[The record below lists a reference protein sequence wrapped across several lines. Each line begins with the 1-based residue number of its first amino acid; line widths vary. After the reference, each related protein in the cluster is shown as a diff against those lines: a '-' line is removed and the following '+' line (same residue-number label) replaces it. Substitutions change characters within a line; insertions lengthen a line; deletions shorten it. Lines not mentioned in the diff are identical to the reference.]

1 MARSAARRLFLPAI
15 AAAAVLCSAPA
26 WAEPVVADISNH
38 LIAITTGFTGTDMLV
53 FGATDGEGD
62 VVAIVRGPE
71 REEIVRRKE
80 RMAGIWIHGESHR
93 FRRVPSFYAVA
104 ASKPLAE
111 TAPQTVLA
119 RHQIGLDNLR
129 LESAEREDD
138 PSRREFAQA
147 LIKLKQDEGL
157 FPTKVEQV
165 QFLGN
170 QLFRARIAF
179 PSNVPV
185 GTYTVEVFLLR
196 NGEVAGAQTAPL
208 VISKIGLG
216 ADIYLFAHRDAP
228 IYGAIA
234 ILMALVAGSSAAF
247 LFRKA

>member
-1 MARSAARRLFLPAI
+1 MARPSAIRALL
-15 AAAAVLCSAPA
+15 AAAALLAA
-26 WAEPVVADISNH
+26 GHARAEPVVADVSNH
-38 LIAITTGFTGTDMLV
+38 LIAITTGFTGTEVLV
-53 FGATDGEGD
+53 FGATDGEGA

-71 REEIVRRKE
+71 REEIVRRKQ
-80 RMAGIWIHGESHR
+80 RIAGIWMHGESYA

-111 TAPQTVLA
+111 VAPQSVLA

-129 LESAEREDD
+129 LEAPGREDD
-138 PSRREFAQA
+138 PARREFAQA
-147 LIKLKQDEGL
+147 LIRLKQDEGL
-157 FPTKVEQV
+157 FPTKIEQV

-170 QLFRARIAF
+170 QLFRAKIVF
-179 PSNVPV
+179 PANVPV

-196 NGEVAGAQTAPL
+196 DGEVAGAQTAPL

-216 ADIYLFAHRDAP
+216 AEIYLFAHRDAP

-247 LFRKA
+247 LFRKT

>member
-1 MARSAARRLFLPAI
+1 MAR
-15 AAAAVLCSAPA
+15 AAALRLYLAAVAAACLLCPAPSR
-26 WAEPVVADISNH
+26 AEPVVADISNH
-38 LIAITTGFTGTDMLV
+38 LIAITTGFTGTDVLV

-62 VVAIVRGPE
+62 VVVIVRGPE

-80 RMAGIWIHGESHR
+80 RMAGIWIHGESHL

-104 ASKPLAE
+104 ASKKLADS
-111 TAPQTVLA
+111 APPTVLA

-129 LESAEREDD
+129 LESAREDD
-138 PSRREFAQA
+138 PSQREFAQA
-147 LIKLKQDEGL
+147 LIRLKQDEGL
-157 FPTKVEQV
+157 FPTQVEQV

-170 QLFRARIAF
+170 QLFRAKIAF
-179 PSNVPV
+179 PANVPV

-196 NGEVAGAQTAPL
+196 GGEVAGAQTAPL

-216 ADIYLFAHRDAP
+216 ADIYLFAHREAP

>member
-1 MARSAARRLFLPAI
+1 MRPPLFALTAVMALI
-15 AAAAVLCSAPA
+15 AATAR
-26 WAEPVVADISNH
+26 AEPVVADVSTH
-38 LIAITTGFTGTDMLV
+38 LIAITTGFTGTEVLV

-62 VVAIVRGPE
+62 VAVIVRGPE

-80 RMAGIWIHGESHR
+80 RIAGIWIHGES
-93 FRRVPSFYAVA
+93 FNFGRVPSFYAV
-104 ASKPLAE
+104 STTKPLAE
-111 TAPQTVLA
+111 LAPQAVLA
-119 RHQIGLDNLR
+119 RHQIGLENLR
-129 LESAEREDD
+129 LVAEGRENE
-138 PSRREFAQA
+138 PQYKTFAQA
-147 LIKLKQDEGL
+147 LTRLKQEEGL
-157 FPTKVEQV
+157 FPTKTGNV

-170 QLFRARIAF
+170 QLFRATVGF
-179 PSNVPV
+179 PANVPV

-196 NGEVAGAQTAPL
+196 KGAVAGAQTAPL

-216 ADIYLFAHRDAP
+216 ADIFLFAHRDAP

>member
-1 MARSAARRLFLPAI
+1 MARASILRLCPAAL
-15 AAAAVLCSAPA
+15 AAAHLLCTAPA
-26 WAEPVVADISNH
+26 LAEPVVADISNH
-38 LIAITTGFTGTDMLV
+38 LIAITTGFTGTDVLV

-62 VVAIVRGPE
+62 VVVIVRGPE

-80 RMAGIWIHGESHR
+80 RMAGIWIHGESHH

-104 ASKPLAE
+104 ASKKLAD

-119 RHQIGLDNLR
+119 RHQIGLENLR
-129 LESAEREDD
+129 LESVREDD
-138 PSRREFAQA
+138 PSQREFAQA
-147 LIKLKQDEGL
+147 LTRLKQDEGL
-157 FPTKVEQV
+157 FPTQVEQV

-170 QLFRARIAF
+170 QLFRAKIAF
-179 PSNVPV
+179 PANVPV

>member
-1 MARSAARRLFLPAI
+1 MVPGAKPAAILAALTLLASVPAR
-15 AAAAVLCSAPA
+15 
-26 WAEPVVADISNH
+26 AEPVVADISNH
-38 LIAITTGFTGTDMLV
+38 LIAITTGFTGTEVLV

-80 RMAGIWIHGESHR
+80 RMAGIWTHGESYR

-111 TAPQTVLA
+111 MAPQSVLA

-129 LESAEREDD
+129 LEAPGREDD
-138 PSRREFAQA
+138 PARREFAQA
-147 LIKLKQDEGL
+147 LIRLKQDDGL
-157 FPTKVEQV
+157 FPTKTEQV

-170 QLFRARIAF
+170 QLFRAKIVF

-185 GTYTVEVFLLR
+185 GTYMVEVFLLR

-216 ADIYLFAHRDAP
+216 AEIYLFAHRDAP

-234 ILMALVAGSSAAF
+234 ILMALMAGSSAAF

>member
-1 MARSAARRLFLPAI
+1 MASAAKTAAILAALALLAGVPAR
-15 AAAAVLCSAPA
+15 
-26 WAEPVVADISNH
+26 AEPVVADVSNH
-38 LIAITTGFTGTDMLV
+38 LIAITTGFTGTEVLV

-80 RMAGIWIHGESHR
+80 RTAGIWMHGESYR

-111 TAPQTVLA
+111 AAPQSVLA

-129 LESAEREDD
+129 LEAPGREDD
-138 PSRREFAQA
+138 PTRREFAQA
-147 LIKLKQDEGL
+147 LIRLKQDEGL
-157 FPTKVEQV
+157 FPTKIEQV

-170 QLFRARIAF
+170 QLFRAKIVF

-216 ADIYLFAHRDAP
+216 AEIYLFAHRDAP

-234 ILMALVAGSSAAF
+234 ILMALMAGSSAAF